1 VKLQEKYDIVIIGS
15 GLGGLTAAI
24 VFAKEGYSVCVLEK
38 NNQYGGN
45 LQTFVRDKT
54 IFDTG
59 VHYLGGLEE
68 GQNLYQYFKYLGIM
82 DDLKL
87 QKLDNDFDLI
97 SFEGDDTT
105 YTHAQGYTNYNAGL
119 KAQFPEDGKAIDL
132 YCDKLKETTEK
143 FPMYCVKLGKPYY
156 DDHELFE
163 LSAKEYI
170 ESITDNKKLRA
181 VLAGSNLLYAG
192 QNYRTPFY
200 VHALSIDSYIQS
212 SYRCV
217 NGGSQISKFLIRRL
231 IEQGGHAFKHQEVV
245 HIECEHKQA
254 ISVTTAKGNVVKGDT
269 FISNVDPKYTL
280 DLLDTQSF
288 RKSYV
293 KRIRTIESTIAAF
306 TIHVVLKPGTFP
318 YKNHNYYHYK
328 DEDRIWDAQN
338 YTQETWP
345 EAYMISMGP
354 SKNQNEFA
362 DSFTAMTYMHF
373 DEMKPWEE
381 TFNTVADKNKRGETY
396 EEFKSSKSEKFLSE
410 IERKFPNIRECIE
423 GVYASTPLS
432 FRDYI
437 GCNGGSMYG
446 YAKDV
451 NNPLSSFISPRTRI
465 GNLLFTG
472 QSLNMHGIL
481 GVTISGIVT
490 SSEILGKEYLLNK
503 VWEANKT
510 NKVT

>member
-1 VKLQEKYDIVIIGS
+1 VKLQSTYDIVIIGS

-68 GQNLYQYFKYLGIM
+68 GQNLYQYFNYLGIM

-87 QKLDNDFDLI
+87 QKLDDGFDRI

-105 YTHAQGYTNYNAGL
+105 YTHTQGYDNFRASL
-119 KAQFPEDGKAIDL
+119 LEQFPEDEVAIDL
-132 YCDKLKETTEK
+132 YCAKLKETTEK

-156 DDHELFE
+156 DDHDLFE

-170 ESITDNKKLRA
+170 ESITDNTKLQA

-200 VHALSIDSYIQS
+200 VHALSVDSYIQS
-212 SYRCV
+212 AYRCV

-231 IEQGGHAFKHQEVV
+231 IEHGGHAFKHQEVV
-245 HIECEHKQA
+245 HIECEDKKA
-254 ISVTTAKGNVVKGDT
+254 LSVTTAKGDVVKGTT

-280 DLLDTQSF
+280 QLLDTATF

-293 KRIRTIESTIAAF
+293 KRIKTIESTIAAY
-306 TIHVVLKPGTFP
+306 TIHVVMKPGMFP

-328 DEDRIWDAQN
+328 DESRIWDVHN
-338 YTQETWP
+338 YTQESWP

-354 SKNQNEFA
+354 SKNQGEFA
-362 DSFTAMTYMHF
+362 DNLTAMTYMHF
-373 DEMKPWEE
+373 DEMEPWED
-381 TFNTVADKNKRGETY
+381 TFNTVAKKNERGETY
-396 EEFKSSKSEKFLSE
+396 DEFKRIKSEKFLSE
-410 IERKFPNIRECIE
+410 LEKKFPNIRECVE
-423 GVYASTPLS
+423 SMYASTPLS
-432 FRDYI
+432 YRDYI

-451 NNPLSSFISPRTRI
+451 NNPLSSFISPRTKI
-465 GNLLFTG
+465 SNLLFTG

-490 SSEILGKEYLLNK
+490 SSEILGKQYLLDK
-503 VWEANKT
+503 VWEANKVK
-510 NKVT
+510 NVT